1 MVDDSTYWALRTVA
15 VVQQVKKGVVVF
27 RNLPLRSTDVG
38 RGYGA
43 PRNSKLQRGHMDA
56 PCVSG

>member
-27 RNLPLRSTDVG
+27 RNLPLRREVQTSVAAMERQGT
-38 RGYGA
+38 
-43 PRNSKLQRGHMDA
+43 
-56 PCVSG
+56 VSSNEGTWMRRV